1 MSKKVLSSDVIAGL
15 MLLGVYGVSYTAGPA
30 QTPVDAHKAPADKKA
45 ETKGISAAAGI
56 SENHPEI
63 SEGVTCV
70 DCHEVTLDAKTT
82 ATQVWLKGRYLKYA
96 ENEGVM
102 PAAQVKTEIA
112 SLMGGRK
119 KVKTCVL
126 ATCINNT
133 PLSTTA
139 DFTLDPETM
148 TLYGLHEKGTTKLFH
163 IQQNSRV
170 SLNWHKEFESWGNV
184 CCIQFIGTAELL
196 DGANPEFDRVLVEC
210 YPYEALASAMKLEP
224 ATARDM
230 VKKGMLISKIT
241 VNTATANNSAF
252 EKSGMRKYQ
261 LWERK

>member
-1 MSKKVLSSDVIAGL
+1 MDKKTVSMVVIAGCIT
-15 MLLGVYGVSYTAGPA
+15 LGLYGISHTAGPV
-30 QTPVDAHKAPADKKA
+30 QQPAGTQQAAIEKKS
-45 ETKGISAAAGI
+45 EIKGIAANAGI
-56 SENHPEI
+56 SENHPEV

-70 DCHEVTLDAKTT
+70 DCHEISLDAKTT

-112 SLMGGRK
+112 NLMGGRK

-163 IQQNSRV
+163 MQQNPRV

-184 CCIQFIGTAELL
+184 CCIQFIGSAELL
-196 DGANPEFDRVLVEC
+196 DGTSPEFEKVLVEC
-210 YPYEALASAMKLEP
+210 YPYEALAGAMKLEP
-224 ATARDM
+224 ATAREM

-241 VNTATANNSAF
+241 ISMATANNSAF